1 MVIRPASFGEDEFRR
16 ITPLGVAGAGK
27 SIFQEDWWLQA
38 ASGGALETVT
48 IHWGG
53 SDVASL
59 SFVRKGRLFGVRSLV
74 MPPYT
79 RTLGPVLNL
88 PPSSLTRR
96 CANLRRVAAEIMLN
110 LPKHDHFS
118 LRLDCEDETAFA
130 FALAGCSISQQFT
143 FRVPAD
149 ADSAKLMEGVDRSTA
164 RLIRAARRRL
174 ILHKHA
180 DFNRFVDVAYR
191 HHPAER
197 NSHDFQA
204 LERLFVACT
213 QRGQATILGLSD
225 AEGRDVASVLLVWG
239 YGVLYY
245 LVPHRDRELSGGD
258 ANALLLWSA
267 MEFALERG
275 LVFDVDGYHSV
286 GTASFLSNFGFPRHA
301 RQVVIHCSLRGS
313 ILRAVNGWWANR
325 NARDLKADP
334 LCGIQ
339 MANARLPQRVRQ
351 DGQPEQGGGVKDRNR
366 P

>member
-1 MVIRPASFGEDEFRR
+1 MVIQPASFGEDEVRR
-16 ITPLGVAGAGK
+16 ITPMGVFGAGK
-27 SIFQEDWWLQA
+27 TIFQEDWWLEA
-38 ASGGALETVT
+38 ASGGALEAVTV
-48 IHWGG
+48 HWGG

-59 SFVRKGRLFGVRSLV
+59 SFIRKGHLFGVRSLV

-88 PPSSLTRR
+88 PPSTSTRR
-96 CANLRRVAAEIMLN
+96 CANLRRVAAEIMLS

-118 LRLDCEDETAFA
+118 IRLDCEDETAFA

-143 FRVPAD
+143 FRVQAD
-149 ADSAKLMEGVDRSTA
+149 ADPAKLMERVDRSTA
-164 RLIRAARRRL
+164 RLIRAAGRRL
-174 ILHKHA
+174 TLHQHA

-197 NSHDFQA
+197 NSHDFPA
-204 LERLFVACT
+204 LERVFVACT
-213 QRGQATILGLSD
+213 RRGQATILGLSD

-286 GTASFLSNFGFPRHA
+286 GTGSFLSSFGFPRHV
-301 RQVVIHCSLRGS
+301 RQVVTHCSLRGS
-313 ILRAVNGWWANR
+313 ILRAVSGWWANR
-325 NARDLKADP
+325 KVRELKPDP

-339 MANARLPQRVRQ
+339 MGNARLPQRVRQ
-351 DGQPEQGGGVKDRNR
+351 DAQVEQGGAGKDRNR
-366 P
+366 E